1 METVEEIVRETKTI
15 AVYVLSPREERASHE
30 VSKYMQEQGYRI
42 IPVHPD
48 YDGELLG
55 EKVYPDLRS
64 IPEPVD
70 IVDVFRRAHLIGPVV
85 DNAIAI
91 GAKAVWMQLGLVN
104 EPAAEVAREA
114 GLGVVMDKCILVEH
128 KRMRREG
135 TL

>member
-1 METVEEIVRETKTI
+1 METLEEIVKESKTI
-15 AVYVLSPREERASHE
+15 AVYVLSPREDRASHY
-30 VSKYMQEQGYRI
+30 VPVYMQEQGYRI

-48 YDGELLG
+48 HDGELLG

-70 IVDVFRRAHLIGPVV
+70 IVDIFLRAHLIGPVV
-85 DNAIAI
+85 DDAITI

-104 EPAAEVAREA
+104 EPAAEAAREA
-114 GLGVVMDKCILVEH
+114 GLGVIMDKCLLVEH

-135 TL
+135 TV

>member
-1 METVEEIVRETKTI
+1 MDLGVVQLQNSKTI
-15 AVYVLSPREERASHE
+15 AVVGLSGDPGRFSFR
-30 VSKYMQEQGYRI
+30 VSQYMQEQGYRI

-55 EKVYPDLRS
+55 EKVYSDLRS

-70 IVDVFRRAHLIGPVV
+70 IVDIFRRAHLIGPIV
-85 DNAIAI
+85 DDAIAI
-91 GAKAVWMQLGLVN
+91 GAKAGWMQLGLVN
-104 EPAAEVAREA
+104 EPAAEVAHEA